1 MASEGKKTRGRQRIE
16 MKRIE
21 KEDDLLVSFSKRRSG
36 ISKKASDMVTLCGGE
51 VAIVIFSPS
60 SKPFSF
66 GHPSIDVVI
75 NRFLNRNPLENNEHT
90 HQIMEV
96 HRNMRIADLI
106 QLFNELL
113 IQLEALKEQSKLLEK
128 ISKTRGNN
136 QEFWWNASL
145 DELDVNELKQTY
157 ASMAELHMTI
167 TNHLKERRNA
177 FDASSSSAQQTN
189 PNFDTNPSGLGS
201 YAFPPSYGH

>member
-1 MASEGKKTRGRQRIE
+1 

-60 SKPFSF
+60 GKPFSF

-75 NRFLNRNPLENNEHT
+75 NRFLNRNSLENNEHT